1 MGHTLNLLTLILAY
15 LLLLLAVLSLSA
27 GDILRLLSPFQ

>member
-1 MGHTLNLLTLILAY
+1 MGHTVDLLTLIFAY
-15 LLLLLAVLSLSA
+15 MLLLFAVLLLSA

>member
-1 MGHTLNLLTLILAY
+1 MGHTLNLLTLIFAY

-27 GDILRLLSPFQ
+27 SDILRLLSPFQ